1 MIVKK
6 YNEVER
12 CVVTEE
18 GAKNTSI
25 RWLIGKD
32 SPAPNFYLR
41 QLELEPGGHTPYH
54 SHPWEHEIFV
64 LEGIGSLNTK
74 SETNPLEKGMFALVM
89 PGEEH
94 QFENTSVTT
103 FKFLC
108 LIPIPKAKT

>member
-6 YNEVER
+6 YHEVEK
-12 CVVTEE
+12 VEVTEDD
-18 GAKNTSI
+18 AQSVSI

-41 QLELEPGGHTPYH
+41 HFEIEPGGHTPYH
-54 SHPWEHEIFV
+54 THPWEHEVYV
-64 LEGIGSLNTK
+64 LEGNAQINTK
-74 SETNPLEKGMFALVM
+74 NESISLEAGSFALVM

-94 QFENTSVTT
+94 QFENTGNTT

-108 LIPIPKAKT
+108 AIPAADKK